1 MSERALGQVADR
13 VLFENDRVRI
23 WEMVL
28 EPGESSD
35 LHEHTLDYL
44 LCIIEGESVDADFEG
59 GPSVRIP
66 VEPGTT
72 IFVPK
77 GNREVAVNRSG
88 VRYREILIELKER

>member
-1 MSERALGQVADR
+1 MTNQKLGQVADR

-23 WEMVL
+23 WEMIL

-35 LHEHTLDYL
+35 FHEHTLDYL

-59 GPSVRIP
+59 GRSIQLP
-66 VEPGTT
+66 VQPGTT

-77 GNREVAVNRSG
+77 GNSETAVNRSG
-88 VRYREILIELKER
+88 VRYREILIELKEG